1 MKILFDHQI
10 FYLQDFGGISRY
22 FSELI
27 SRFNNYGLTTELSIL
42 HSNNECLKHLPGIEN
57 KVKPKSKPVD
67 PYKSFLRGAEFRG
80 KGFLYRAKNKFLPS
94 PVTKDEYQENKLNSI
109 EKIKEGNFDVFHPTY
124 YDDYFFGSHK

>member
-27 SRFNNYGLTTELSIL
+27 SRFNDYGLTTELSIL

-67 PYKSFLRGAEFRG
+67 PYKSFLRGAEYERFVIYVIQKIIVVVGWVKNIKIAFLNFCNRIQFIFLVFVFGNRG
-80 KGFLYRAKNKFLPS
+80 R
-94 PVTKDEYQENKLNSI
+94 QEFVLCTI
-109 EKIKEGNFDVFHPTY
+109 
-124 YDDYFFGSHK
+124 